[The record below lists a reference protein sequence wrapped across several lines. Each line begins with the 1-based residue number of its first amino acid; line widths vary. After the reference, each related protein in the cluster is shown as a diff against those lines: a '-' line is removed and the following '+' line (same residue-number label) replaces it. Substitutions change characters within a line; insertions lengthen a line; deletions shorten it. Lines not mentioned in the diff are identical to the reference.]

1 MHVRVQ
7 HCYQIFIQM
16 NRYLRIGSMAAIAF
30 MLPFNPAISQ
40 SSYTANDGIYLDKIA
55 GVNFNFMVSNTNDSI
70 KIRFENVVPL
80 ANQKI
85 MVMKSYNGSYFA
97 AIHEETITTNPVISF
112 TSSKSTDKALSYK
125 LVLLHATDGTPSDS
139 SKIITVFG
147 ATRSKCTIY
156 LSKTKG
162 EVLADL
168 DPSLKGHM
176 PRVIV
181 TDANTGE
188 VLLSKAATEVK
199 QTDKFKV
206 VSGKDKLSPGTYNVS
221 LAFKRETFSQKIEI
235 R

>member
-1 MHVRVQ
+1 
-7 HCYQIFIQM
+7 M
-16 NRYLRIGSMAAIAF
+16 NRYLKVGSVAAIIF
-30 MLPFNPAISQ
+30 MFTFNPSFSQ
-40 SSYTANDGIYLDKIA
+40 SSFTANDGIYLDKIA
-55 GVNFNFMVSNTNDSI
+55 GVNFNFMVSNTSDSV
-70 KIRFENVVPL
+70 KIRFENVASL

-85 MVMKSYNGSYFA
+85 VVMKSYNGSYFS
-97 AIHEETITTNPVISF
+97 AIYEEIISSNPVISF
-112 TSSKSTDKALSYK
+112 TSSKSTDKTLSYK
-125 LVLLHATDGTPSDS
+125 ILLQQATGGTTVDS

-221 LAFKRETFSQKIEI
+221 LAFKRETFSQKIEV